1 MNTEIQ
7 IQRKHFNIM
16 EDRDKCLLK
25 KTYEESFPPN
35 ERRNFS
41 LIDNLIKQENRFCM
55 SGLYKGEEY
64 VGFISEWHF
73 KSFLYIEHFAIE
85 PSQRNQQIGFTVLK
99 QFTEIQNK
107 PIILEVEIP
116 HNELSKRRI
125 SFYKR
130 IGFTIDNHIY
140 FQPPYHETDGW
151 FEMRL
156 MSFGKINLQ
165 ESYNEIRNCLYHN
178 VYSVCEGKI

>member
-7 IQRKHFNIM
+7 IQRRHFNKM
-16 EDRDKCLLK
+16 KDRDKCFLK

-41 LIDNLIKQENRFCM
+41 LVNNLIKQENRFRM

-64 VGFISEWHF
+64 VGFISEWDLE
-73 KSFLYIEHFAIE
+73 SFLYIEHFAIE
-85 PSQRNQQIGFTVLK
+85 SSQRNQQIGFTVLK

-107 PIILEVEIP
+107 PIILEVEMP
-116 HNELSKRRI
+116 NNELSKRRI

-130 IGFTIDNHIY
+130 LGFTIDNHVY
-140 FQPPYHETDGW
+140 FQPPYRETDGW
-151 FEMRL
+151 LEMRL
-156 MSFGKINLQ
+156 MSFGKIDLE
-165 ESYNEIRNCLYHN
+165 ESFNNIRNCLYQN
-178 VYSVCEGKI
+178 VYSISPENI